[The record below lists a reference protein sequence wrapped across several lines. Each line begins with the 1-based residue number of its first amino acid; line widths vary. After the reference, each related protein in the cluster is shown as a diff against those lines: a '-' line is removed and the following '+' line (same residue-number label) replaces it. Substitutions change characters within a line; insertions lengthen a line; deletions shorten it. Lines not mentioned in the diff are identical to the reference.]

1 MAKFATPEASPK
13 PKGPAR
19 TTSTPAH
26 THEGGA
32 GYKLELITQLFLLM
46 TSDFAGEPTFYE
58 RPSDRLRRL
67 KETIRAATVHDPH
80 AVAAMVPWV
89 RTQANM
95 RSVAVVAACEYAQAI
110 LEEVAP
116 AGRDFPPIR
125 QVVASACARPDEP
138 AEVLGYWWTF
148 YGRQLPMGVKRGIA
162 DAATALY
169 NERAVLKYNG
179 SNRPIR
185 FQDVITLTHPV
196 PKAGWQSALFK
207 YLLDDRYQDD
217 GVPNPRTAE
226 LETLANA
233 WQLDNI
239 PPDRRRDHLRSM
251 ELGDLG
257 KAGYTWER
265 LAGWLPGGMDAEAWE
280 AIIPNMGYMA
290 TIRNLRNFEEAGI
303 GKMAQRIVEDRIAD
317 PEQIAQSRQL
327 PFRFW
332 SAYKFSGGT
341 RFSHALDEAVEI
353 IMNVPLL
360 RGSTLVMVDVSG
372 SMDAPMSAK
381 SKLMRW
387 EAGAVFA
394 AGLRGSGAD
403 LWAYGTTTRQVDTK
417 VSALRTV
424 DNVDKLVRSGAVG
437 HGTNTW
443 PSVQEAYKG
452 HDRVVVFTDMQDHP
466 SHMRAG
472 VVPANVPVYV
482 WDLAGYQTAN
492 IEVGAN
498 RHLMGGLSDKSFGLI
513 EMLERG
519 HDARWPWED

>member
-1 MAKFATPEASPK
+1 MAKFATAEAAPK
-13 PKGPAR
+13 PKGPTR
-19 TTSTPAH
+19 TTTPAR
-26 THEGGA
+26 THEGGG
-32 GYKLELITQLFLLM
+32 GYEMGLITELLLLM
-46 TSDFAGEPTFYE
+46 SSDFAGEPTFYE

-80 AVAAMVPWV
+80 AVAAMLPWV
-89 RTQANM
+89 RTQGNM
-95 RSVAVVAACEYAQAI
+95 RSVAVVAACEYAHAI
-110 LEEVAP
+110 LDEVQGT
-116 AGRDFPPIR
+116 GRDYPPIR

-148 YGRQLPMGVKRGIA
+148 YGRKLPMGVKRGIA

-185 FQDVITLTHPV
+185 FQDIITLTHPT
-196 PKAGWQSALFK
+196 PQAEWQDRLFK

-217 GVPNPRTAE
+217 GAPSPEGLPTLTRART
-226 LETLANA
+226 
-233 WQLDNI
+233 LDQT
-239 PPDRRRDHLRSM
+239 PVEARREVLRRLLDQG
-251 ELGDLG
+251 EDLG
-257 KAGYTWER
+257 AAGYTWER

-290 TIRNLRNFEEAGI
+290 TLRNLQNFEQAGI
-303 GKMAQRIVEDRIAD
+303 GKEAQRVVEDRLTD
-317 PEQIAQSRQL
+317 PEQVARSRQL

-332 SAYKFSGGT
+332 SAYKFSGTT
-341 RFSHALDEAVEI
+341 RFGYALDQALEI
-353 IMNVPLL
+353 LMNAPIL
-360 RGSTLVMVDVSG
+360 RGRTLVMVDVSG
-372 SMDAPMSAK
+372 SMDAPMSGK

-394 AGLRGSGAD
+394 AGLRGSGVD
-403 LWAYGTTTRQVDTK
+403 VWAYGTNTKQVSTE

-424 DNVDKLVRSGAVG
+424 QNVKALVDSGEVG

-443 PSVQEAYKG
+443 PSVQRAYRG
-452 HDRVVVFTDMQDHP
+452 HDRVVVFTDGQDHP
-466 SHMRAG
+466 SRVG
-472 VVPANVPVYV
+472 ANVLPTSVAVYV
-482 WDLAGYQTAN
+482 WDLAGYSTTN
-492 IEVGAN
+492 IQVGGN

-513 EMLERG
+513 KMLERG